1 MTNLTT
7 DMIRKLFQGRLDDI
21 TEELESLRQNQP
33 LPFFY
38 RAVVKDVIFDPLL
51 LTEEEKLFFKTTLH
65 KPFQVDMIPR
75 NSIIAERV
83 QQMGESDYTS
93 ELLFPFFSSH
103 LALPIK
109 AGEQVWVFYEGH
121 PPGQRDNGF
130 WISRIQERRDVEDVN
145 FTHSDRRFFG
155 PPKKPKAGELAGVKE
170 GDDVPRLSFPNGLNT
185 GPTLSLSSVDGQD
198 GYDAIY
204 ESAAASGLQ
213 ITEPVPRYTSRP
225 GDLTLQG
232 SNNELINLGFVRT
245 GAADSLPADEEG
257 NVATGQGAIDIVVG
271 RGKPDTPTAPVVGVN
286 TRELEETDKTISA
299 SENIEEGNP
308 SFEHDAARIYLAM
321 KMNVDQD
328 FTITLPEG
336 SQEFTL
342 GGGGEGEAGI
352 NSSEADK
359 SAIVIK
365 ADQIR
370 LIVRKDI
377 KISLEDPDSEDGS
390 NAAAIAILN
399 NGDIAI
405 IPGEGGVVRLGGVDA
420 DKAIMVSDQPA
431 NEANGNITAAPILTT
446 MGGLVCTSGPATQ
459 GTFATKVVIK

>member
-1 MTNLTT
+1 
-7 DMIRKLFQGRLDDI
+7 MIAGF
-21 TEELESLRQNQP
+21 
-33 LPFFY
+33 
-38 RAVVKDVIFDPLL
+38 
-51 LTEEEKLFFKTTLH
+51 
-65 KPFQVDMIPR
+65 
-75 NSIIAERV
+75 
-83 QQMGESDYTS
+83 
-93 ELLFPFFSSH
+93 
-103 LALPIK
+103 LAH
-109 AGEQVWVFYEGH
+109 Q
-121 PPGQRDNGF
+121 
-130 WISRIQERRDVEDVN
+130 
-145 FTHSDRRFFG
+145 
-155 PPKKPKAGELAGVKE
+155 KKPKAGELAGVKE

-185 GPTLSLSSVDGQD
+185 GPTLSLSSEDGQD

-204 ESAAASGLQ
+204 ESAPAVGLQ

-245 GAADSLPADEEG
+245 GAADSLPTDEEG

-299 SENIEEGNP
+299 SENIEEGDP

-328 FTITLPEG
+328 FTIKIPEG
-336 SQEFTL
+336 GDGPFEISGGQAAAA
-342 GGGGEGEAGI
+342 GGGV

-359 SAIVIK
+359 SAVVIK

-405 IPGEGGVVRLGGVDA
+405 IPGTGGVVRLGGVDA
-420 DKAIMVSDQPA
+420 NRAIMVSDKPA
-431 NEANGNITAAPILTT
+431 NEADGIITAPPILTT
-446 MGGLVCTSGPATQ
+446 MGGLVCTSGPASQ
-459 GTFATKVVIK
+459 GSFATKVVIK